1 MTGPTQAQNAAGG
14 KAPATDDKAEEVVF
28 ITHPMGVQAFKKAC
42 MDLTMIGIPLAGD
55 PDEISIDSF
64 KEAARA
70 IMVASDISWACTA
83 ELQEAREALAA
94 ITECF
99 RSDFSAPTG
108 QATATPF
115 RTSPPTALG
124 TTEMTEMGED
134 APSTPAQETVGSIRG
149 GSSSTASGANTGRK
163 RIREEHAADRASDA
177 LLAGAH
183 SSHAGIL
190 AGKPLDVVLYTPH
203 LLRLYKAARAAIR
216 ATSRL
221 AGHLITFEGDLADVD
236 DAAFEAAPLAP
247 LLSCA
252 TGVTPSADPV
262 LAAERVSLFAALDEC
277 RTTLV
282 HRSLW
287 AV

>member
-1 MTGPTQAQNAAGG
+1 
-14 KAPATDDKAEEVVF
+14 
-28 ITHPMGVQAFKKAC
+28 
-42 MDLTMIGIPLAGD
+42 
-55 PDEISIDSF
+55 
-64 KEAARA
+64 
-70 IMVASDISWACTA
+70 
-83 ELQEAREALAA
+83 
-94 ITECF
+94 
-99 RSDFSAPTG
+99 
-108 QATATPF
+108 
-115 RTSPPTALG
+115 
-124 TTEMTEMGED
+124 MGED
-134 APSTPAQETVGSIRG
+134 APSTPAQATVGSIRG
-149 GSSSTASGANTGRK
+149 GSGSTASGANTDRK
-163 RIREEHAADRASDA
+163 RTREEHHADRASDA

-183 SSHAGIL
+183 STHAGIL

-221 AGHLITFEGDLADVD
+221 AGHLITFEGDLTDVD

-252 TGVTPSADPV
+252 TGATPSADPV

-287 AV
+287 AVSGPCGREGLAVCSP